1 MSGRQAGGFPPQ
13 IKYIVGNEA
22 AERYSFYG
30 MRSILTLFMTQTLLF
45 SESKSISVFHL
56 FVLGVYFTPLL
67 GGYLSDRFWGKYR
80 TIMTLS
86 TLYVAGHAVLA
97 FWESEH
103 GLYVGLGLISLGA
116 GGIKP
121 CVSAHVGDQFT
132 QSSSHLV
139 KKVFAL
145 FYFSINFGSFFA
157 YLVTPWTRAQF
168 GTSVAFGVPGVLM
181 AIAVFVFWLGRHKY
195 ISVPPTG
202 PRPDSPR
209 RVLWHAFW
217 TNRASAERKFGTDA
231 VDAAYAVVRV
241 GLMLLPVC
249 LFWAL
254 FDQTGS
260 SWVLQAARM
269 ELHGMQPDQLGAL
282 NPLMVMGLIPL
293 FAIGIYPALERRGMN
308 VSPLRKMTVGMFL
321 TGLSFV
327 ASAVIEHFTDPTTVR
342 ELFVLRL
349 DQLVVAGAPLDRCA
363 DMYVDFFAHPVERI
377 SVFWQIVPYLIL
389 TAAEVLVSITGLEF
403 AYTQAPR
410 SVKSTIMSLWLL
422 TTAIGNFLAAIV
434 AAVNIFDGVA
444 YFAFWAALMGVVAIV
459 FALMARVY
467 RPVDY
472 IEPDEADY

>member
-157 YLVTPWTRAQF
+157 YLVTPWTRAHF
-168 GTSVAFGVPGVLM
+168 GPSVAFGIPGVLM
-181 AIAVFVFWLGRHKY
+181 AIAVFVFWLGRDKY

-202 PRPDSPR
+202 RRDDSPR
-209 RVLWHAFW
+209 RVWWHALRHG
-217 TNRASAERKFGTDA
+217 RAAAVERFGTEA
-231 VDAAYAVVRV
+231 VDAGFAVIRV
-241 GLMLLPVC
+241 GLILLPVC
-249 LFWAL
+249 VFWAL
-254 FDQTGS
+254 YDQTGS
-260 SWVLQAARM
+260 SWVLQATRM
-269 ELHGMQPDQLGAL
+269 ELHGMQPEQLGAM
-282 NPLMVMGLIPL
+282 NPLLVMVLIPL
-293 FAIGIYPALERRGMN
+293 FAVVVFPALERRGIT
-308 VSPLRKMTVGMFL
+308 VSPLRKITLGLFL
-321 TGLSFV
+321 TAASFV
-327 ASAVIEHFTDPTTVR
+327 AVAVLEFLSDSTTVR

-363 DMYVDFFAHPVERI
+363 DMYVEFFANPVERI
-377 SVFWQIVPYLIL
+377 SFLWQIVPYVII
-389 TAAEVLVSITGLEF
+389 TAGEVLVSITGLEF

-422 TTAIGNFLAAIV
+422 TTAIGNFLTALTTAINV
-434 AAVNIFDGVA
+434 FEGVA
-444 YFAFWAALMGVVAIV
+444 YFAFWAGLMGVVAVV
-459 FALMARVY
+459 FALMARAY
-467 RPVDY
+467 RSVDY